1 MYNTGRLYNN
11 QEVYNTVPVSVTPE
25 WYTHLAHAL
34 PIIVTED
41 LAVQVILSSAHNIIV
56 DQVLQG
62 EEKLTFQ
69 MPYRDVPTELV
80 PEACVELAGRVLRI
94 VSIDNRDEDV
104 GRIMTVEAWA
114 RWSDLAKAPYLQ
126 GRSWVDATAAEI
138 LGWLV
143 FLTPWRVGESAV
155 TSRRS
160 MHWTGGCNR
169 LKAIRHVE
177 EIFTAEV
184 VFDTAARTVSIV
196 PAGGV
201 DRGAYVLR
209 QRNLR
214 RLDIQT
220 STADTIYRLYPRGQ
234 GGITIAPVNRGL
246 EYIEIPAPTN
256 PPASEVLI
264 AEDFTDAGAL
274 LEYAQAVFATMNTPR
289 VSYVCKIM
297 DISNTDPDDTLYCG
311 DVVTVYD
318 EDTDTFLKTRVVR
331 MRYNVEEPWNS
342 DIEMSTVV
350 QDVGSIIRQ
359 LQQELV
365 YRDERQLAPFNTLLS
380 GADFHT
386 DGLVTYYEDGTR
398 YVWLV
403 SRDAEGRITML
414 VNTAYGTTIDVRR
427 FATGVPTA

>member
-1 MYNTGRLYNN
+1 MYNTGRIYNA
-11 QEVYNTVPVSVTPE
+11 QEINNSVPVSVTPE

-41 LAVQVILSSAHNIIV
+41 LAVQVILSRAHSIIV

-62 EEKLTFQ
+62 EEKLTLQ
-69 MPYRDVPTELV
+69 IPHRDVPTELV
-80 PEACVELAGRVLRI
+80 PEACVELAGRVFRI
-94 VSIDNRDEDV
+94 VSIDNRDEDA
-104 GRIMTVEAWA
+104 GRMVTVEAWA
-114 RWSDLAKAPYLQ
+114 RWSDLTKAPYLQ
-126 GRSWVDATAAEI
+126 GRSWVNATAAEI

-143 FLTPWRVGESAV
+143 FMTPWRVGESAV

-160 MHWTGGCNR
+160 MHYTGGCNR
-169 LKAIRHVE
+169 LEPIRRVE

-184 VFDTAARTVSIV
+184 VFDTVSRTVSIV

-209 QRNLR
+209 QRNLS

-220 STADTIYRLYPRGQ
+220 STVDAIYRLYPRGQ

-246 EYIEIPAPTN
+246 EYIEIPASVN
-256 PPASEVLI
+256 PPASAVLI
-264 AEDFTDAGAL
+264 AEDFTDAAAL
-274 LEYAQAVFATMNTPR
+274 LEYARAVFATMNTPR

-297 DISNTDPDDTLYCG
+297 DISTTDPDDTLHCG

-318 EDTDTFLKTRVVR
+318 EDTETFLKTRVVR

-350 QDVGSIIRQ
+350 RDIGSIIQ
-359 LQQELV
+359 GLQRELLH
-365 YRDERQLAPFNTLLS
+365 RNERQLAPFNTLLS
-380 GADFHT
+380 DVDFHP
-386 DGLVTYYEDGTR
+386 DGMVTHYEDGTR
-398 YVWLV
+398 YIWLV
-403 SRDAEGRITML
+403 SRDAAGRITRL
-414 VNTAYGTTIDVRR
+414 INTAYGTIIDVRHLT
-427 FATGVPTA
+427 AGVPTA